1 MSAVSRAVVS
11 LGSNLEPRAEYLS
24 RAVARLAALPG
35 TKLLRQSGVRTTD
48 PVDVPADFASLKF
61 LNQVVTLDTTLEAHE
76 FSRLMHGIEDEL
88 GRVRTV
94 RNGPRTID
102 LDLIAFGGVRSD
114 DPELTLPHPRAAERE
129 FVMEPLREIWLA
141 ELRER
146 YDRYV
151 DGYRDPSGAL
161 PKMMQ
166 LKYEHTMLVLR
177 NAGQIAESEK
187 FTDEERFVVKAA
199 ALLHDTG
206 RYEQLKRYDTFQD
219 SESVDHAVFS
229 HDIVKERGWLKTLS
243 AAELA
248 APFEDLIL
256 KSVLYHN
263 RRDLPKEIEDPLA
276 ASSAS
281 LRLLSLAAHTVRDAD
296 KLDIFRVLE
305 DLVEHTDWRTD
316 SRAFWN
322 LAVGVPPNP
331 EVVKV
336 IRERRPVDYQHIRS
350 LADFVLIQVGWILSG
365 LHFKAS
371 RRLCRDR
378 GHLDFRRRFLGE
390 IGGGA
395 EADALCDLAAV
406 ASA

>member
-1 MSAVSRAVVS
+1 MSAASRAVVS

-35 TKLLRQSGVRTTD
+35 TKLLRQSGVRATD

-76 FSRLMHGIEDEL
+76 FSRRMHGIEDEL

-177 NAGQIAESEK
+177 NAGQIAESEE

-248 APFEDLIL
+248 APFEDPIL
-256 KSVLYHN
+256 KTVLCHN
-263 RRDLPKEIEDPLA
+263 RREVPDGLDPLTE
-276 ASSAS
+276 
-281 LRLLSLAAHTVRDAD
+281 LALHSVRDAD

-331 EVVKV
+331 EVVKA

-350 LADFVLIQVGWILSG
+350 LADFVLIQVGWMVSDFI
-365 LHFKAS
+365 S
-371 RRLCRDR
+371 RLR
-378 GHLDFRRRFLGE
+378 GAFAANAGISPSAGSSCARSAADRRRTRFANWRWRCRQLF
-390 IGGGA
+390 
-395 EADALCDLAAV
+395 ADYDIIC
-406 ASA
+406 